1 VDLRVWSFRRSIP
14 PVCCSAA
21 VKAAFSQETPLGSRR
36 DVHLEEGSDMSV
48 WLIIVVQWL
57 HVFSGIFWFGSRLV
71 VTLVLLP
78 TMRQVSQAKQQVFL
92 AELYRHFVRVEPF
105 LGVATL
111 VFGFL
116 RGTVFGGIVGLDV
129 AFGTTYGL
137 TWTTALVLGVAI
149 AILGGMV
156 GGAFWKLQAI
166 PVAYDGSSQAAFDRQ
181 LGKTQLYSWLSLA
194 LFFLIFTCMI
204 LMRFGY

>member
-1 VDLRVWSFRRSIP
+1 MP
-14 PVCCSAA
+14 
-21 VKAAFSQETPLGSRR
+21 
-36 DVHLEEGSDMSV
+36 V

-71 VTLVLLP
+71 VTFVLLP
-78 TMRQVSQAKQQVFL
+78 TMSRIPQAKQQAFL

-105 LGVATL
+105 LGIATIVL
-111 VFGFL
+111 GFL
-116 RGTVFGGIVGLDV
+116 RGTVFGWIVGLDV

-149 AILGGMV
+149 TILGGMV
-156 GGAFWKLQAI
+156 GGNFKKLQAI
-166 PVAYDGSSQAAFDRQ
+166 PVADDGSSQVAFDRQ
-181 LGKTQLYSWLSLA
+181 LGKTQLYCRLSLA
-194 LFFLIFTCMI
+194 LFLLIFTCMI

>member
-1 VDLRVWSFRRSIP
+1 MP
-14 PVCCSAA
+14 
-21 VKAAFSQETPLGSRR
+21 
-36 DVHLEEGSDMSV
+36 V

-57 HVFSGIFWFGSRLV
+57 HVFTGIFWFGSRLV
-71 VTLVLLP
+71 VTFVLLP
-78 TMRQVSQAKQQVFL
+78 TMRQIPQATQQVFL

-105 LGVATL
+105 LGIATIVL
-111 VFGFL
+111 GFL
-116 RGTVFGGIVGLDV
+116 RGTVFGWIVGLDV

-156 GGAFWKLQAI
+156 GSNFKRLQAI
-166 PVAYDGSSQAAFDRQ
+166 PVADDGSSQVAFDRQ
-181 LGKTQLYSWLSLA
+181 LGKTQLYSRLSLA
-194 LFFLIFTCMI
+194 LFLLIFTCMI